1 MTSLIDA
8 CARISPGIPLRGRTM
23 ATLIGLLA
31 SSGLRSGEVVR
42 LDRSDVDLTNG
53 VLLVRKTKFR
63 KDRLV
68 PVHTT
73 TQAALRHYAHD
84 RDAAFPTPKD
94 QGFFLSSRGNR
105 LSATGLQNGFAEV
118 RKLAGLDGGK
128 PLRPHDLRH
137 RFAVTRLSFWHQQRA
152 DVQALLPLL
161 ATYLGH
167 ASYSDTA
174 YYLTGS
180 ADLLACCGP
189 RFPRWRCSMSEHL
202 LLAPLLES
210 YFRRRLTKQR
220 NATPATVASYRDALR
235 MLILFAAAKLR
246 KRPAALVLEDLDRDL
261 VLAFLD
267 ELEEKRNNTVA
278 TRNARLAAI
287 RSFFHHVAA
296 ADPASFGV
304 AQRVLTIPTKR
315 AHIEVTHHLTKAE
328 VDAVIAA
335 PDQRTPRGRR
345 DRAFLLF
352 LARTGARVS
361 EAIGVNADDLQLDRP
376 RSQVLLHGKG
386 RRDRVIPVP
395 QDLARALAALLRE
408 CGIANHKPRPIF
420 IGAHNERLTRFGA
433 THIVR
438 RAAAKAVAI
447 RPNLAEK
454 PISPHIFRHSLAMK
468 LLQSGVDLLTI
479 QAWLGHAQVATTHR
493 YAAADVEMMRNGL
506 EKAGIEGDYGTRF
519 RPTDAVLQLL
529 NSI

>member
-1 MTSLIDA
+1 M
-8 CARISPGIPLRGRTM
+8 
-23 ATLIGLLA
+23 
-31 SSGLRSGEVVR
+31 
-42 LDRSDVDLTNG
+42 
-53 VLLVRKTKFR
+53 
-63 KDRLV
+63 
-68 PVHTT
+68 
-73 TQAALRHYAHD
+73 
-84 RDAAFPTPKD
+84 
-94 QGFFLSSRGNR
+94 
-105 LSATGLQNGFAEV
+105 
-118 RKLAGLDGGK
+118 
-128 PLRPHDLRH
+128 
-137 RFAVTRLSFWHQQRA
+137 
-152 DVQALLPLL
+152 
-161 ATYLGH
+161 
-167 ASYSDTA
+167 
-174 YYLTGS
+174 
-180 ADLLACCGP
+180 
-189 RFPRWRCSMSEHL
+189 
-202 LLAPLLES
+202 
-210 YFRRRLTKQR
+210 TKQR

-361 EAIGVNADDLQLDRP
+361 EAIGVLTTFSWTARA
-376 RSQVLLHGKG
+376 

-447 RPNLAEK
+447 RPDLAEK